1 MPKTILTT
9 ELPCIPR
16 AITTNTAAKSKV
28 TIKSPLSVIGQIK
41 NWLTKSDQDVFK
53 HYSQLGRLLDLDTKG
68 LFPGTLVNQIVL
80 RRVDCQ
86 KRHELWFL
94 INGKPVRFS
103 LQEFAI
109 VSGLYTD
116 GGPTP
121 EEMELVSSKN
131 KLKEKYF
138 KNIMSIKVTDVAN
151 ALDSISRE
159 SKTRERV
166 KLCFIYLLS
175 AFLIMPSPSSAI
187 DLEWLQLVDNLPIF
201 DNYCWGKLAYE
212 KIIEQITKKDMKN
225 NPSEKD
231 IKWNLFSCPWIFL
244 IWICE
249 AMPKLGEMVGQRVP
263 GNHIPRWLGW
273 KINDKHK
280 NVTVTRLSEV
290 IENNTEFFVR
300 PTLAPTS
307 KEKAELFYE
316 RLGSY
321 EDNEDDVIDQISSF
335 LVGDVILRNQQCV
348 APHVEP
354 PSSNVGQS
362 NMEPPSSDF
371 EHPTNDVEPPQFT
384 QIPQQSHLHPSS
396 QPPSSYDARN
406 DLLESVKCLIAEQE
420 KLHKSRYE
428 EIERVNRERYETI
441 MTTISDHAYLNTVRH
456 ETILTK
462 LDDLTRI
469 FRPIAAQFSGAGG
482 EKTTENNQQD
492 SPSHAHFF
500 GDGFVTPARE
510 RNMEGDQ
517 VSTLVGEKT
526 VENTTSNFP
535 TQLIENEV
543 TTQSH
548 VSANSYETPPSIIYE
563 GVNYEEPGDEV
574 EQIVRD
580 GRPLRLRKRAASLKS
595 PFTPWPRKRRY
606 SKLEPPT
613 FDPFR
618 QPIEEDVQAFFRWYN
633 GDTNGRRTIRCGQT
647 SHDISFFEI
656 LLAKQRYIDSEH
668 VDEITY
674 LFRKRMDKFHN
685 IFPKDICILTDEFG
699 QRVRALYKESRE
711 ENNNVCKTNEELMM
725 FVEGTRPI
733 RGRIWSDVN
742 YFYVPWHDGKHW
754 MLVVVDRH
762 SWTILIYDSIPDHW
776 NSIEAMKKSV
786 EPLAAYFPFLLK
798 NSCHIGSLHHQCS
811 DLMSI
816 KVAPANTVPL
826 NKRTG
831 DCGVFMLKTM
841 EMHIAGKCNESATM
855 LLNDDNIDTY
865 RKAYAVQL
873 YVGSADP

>member
-1 MPKTILTT
+1 
-9 ELPCIPR
+9 
-16 AITTNTAAKSKV
+16 
-28 TIKSPLSVIGQIK
+28 
-41 NWLTKSDQDVFK
+41 
-53 HYSQLGRLLDLDTKG
+53 
-68 LFPGTLVNQIVL
+68 
-80 RRVDCQ
+80 
-86 KRHELWFL
+86 
-94 INGKPVRFS
+94 
-103 LQEFAI
+103 
-109 VSGLYTD
+109 
-116 GGPTP
+116 
-121 EEMELVSSKN
+121 MELVSSKN

-138 KNIMSIKVTDVAN
+138 KNMMSIK
-151 ALDSISRE
+151 
-159 SKTRERV
+159 
-166 KLCFIYLLS
+166 
-175 AFLIMPSPSSAI
+175 
-187 DLEWLQLVDNLPIF
+187 
-201 DNYCWGKLAYE
+201 
-212 KIIEQITKKDMKN
+212 
-225 NPSEKD
+225 
-231 IKWNLFSCPWIFL
+231 

-249 AMPKLGEMVGQRVP
+249 AMPKLGEM
-263 GNHIPRWLGW
+263 
-273 KINDKHK
+273 
-280 NVTVTRLSEV
+280 
-290 IENNTEFFVR
+290 FFVR

-406 DLLESVKCLIAEQE
+406 DLLESVKSLIAEQE

-517 VSTLVGEKT
+517 VSTLVGGKT

-535 TQLIENEV
+535 TQLTENEV

-563 GVNYEEPGDEV
+563 GVNYEESGDEV

-595 PFTPWPRKRRY
+595 SFTPSPRKRRY

-647 SHDISFFEI
+647 SHDRSFFEI
-656 LLAKQRYIDSEH
+656 LLAKQR
-668 VDEITY
+668 
-674 LFRKRMDKFHN
+674 
-685 IFPKDICILTDEFG
+685 
-699 QRVRALYKESRE
+699 
-711 ENNNVCKTNEELMM
+711 
-725 FVEGTRPI
+725 
-733 RGRIWSDVN
+733 
-742 YFYVPWHDGKHW
+742 
-754 MLVVVDRH
+754 
-762 SWTILIYDSIPDHW
+762 
-776 NSIEAMKKSV
+776 
-786 EPLAAYFPFLLK
+786 
-798 NSCHIGSLHHQCS
+798 CHIGSLHHQCS

-841 EMHIAGKCNESATM
+841 EMHIAGKCNEAATM

>member
-1 MPKTILTT
+1 MESTSDASTTIPTPPNEHEQMPKTILTT

-159 SKTRERV
+159 SKTRDRV

-482 EKTTENNQQD
+482 EKTTENNQQ
-492 SPSHAHFF
+492 
-500 GDGFVTPARE
+500 V
-510 RNMEGDQ
+510 
-517 VSTLVGEKT
+517 
-526 VENTTSNFP
+526 
-535 TQLIENEV
+535 
-543 TTQSH
+543 
-548 VSANSYETPPSIIYE
+548 
-563 GVNYEEPGDEV
+563 
-574 EQIVRD
+574 
-580 GRPLRLRKRAASLKS
+580 
-595 PFTPWPRKRRY
+595 
-606 SKLEPPT
+606 
-613 FDPFR
+613 
-618 QPIEEDVQAFFRWYN
+618 
-633 GDTNGRRTIRCGQT
+633 
-647 SHDISFFEI
+647 
-656 LLAKQRYIDSEH
+656 
-668 VDEITY
+668 
-674 LFRKRMDKFHN
+674 
-685 IFPKDICILTDEFG
+685 ICI
-699 QRVRALYKESRE
+699 
-711 ENNNVCKTNEELMM
+711 
-725 FVEGTRPI
+725 
-733 RGRIWSDVN
+733 
-742 YFYVPWHDGKHW
+742 
-754 MLVVVDRH
+754 
-762 SWTILIYDSIPDHW
+762 ILI
-776 NSIEAMKKSV
+776 
-786 EPLAAYFPFLLK
+786 
-798 NSCHIGSLHHQCS
+798 
-811 DLMSI
+811 
-816 KVAPANTVPL
+816 
-826 NKRTG
+826 
-831 DCGVFMLKTM
+831 
-841 EMHIAGKCNESATM
+841 
-855 LLNDDNIDTY
+855 
-865 RKAYAVQL
+865 
-873 YVGSADP
+873 

>member
-1 MPKTILTT
+1 MPKTILTI

-138 KNIMSIKVTDVAN
+138 KNMMSIKVTDVAN

-159 SKTRERV
+159 SKTRDGV

-187 DLEWLQLVDNLPIF
+187 DLEWLQ
-201 DNYCWGKLAYE
+201 
-212 KIIEQITKKDMKN
+212 
-225 NPSEKD
+225 
-231 IKWNLFSCPWIFL
+231 L

-280 NVTVTRLSEV
+280 NVTVIRLSEV

-321 EDNEDDVIDQISSF
+321 EDNEDDIIDQISSF

-348 APHVEP
+348 APHV
-354 PSSNVGQS
+354 
-362 NMEPPSSDF
+362 
-371 EHPTNDVEPPQFT
+371 
-384 QIPQQSHLHPSS
+384 
-396 QPPSSYDARN
+396 
-406 DLLESVKCLIAEQE
+406 AEE
-420 KLHKSRYE
+420 TST
-428 EIERVNRERYETI
+428 IE
-441 MTTISDHAYLNTVRH
+441 
-456 ETILTK
+456 
-462 LDDLTRI
+462 
-469 FRPIAAQFSGAGG
+469 
-482 EKTTENNQQD
+482 
-492 SPSHAHFF
+492 
-500 GDGFVTPARE
+500 
-510 RNMEGDQ
+510 
-517 VSTLVGEKT
+517 
-526 VENTTSNFP
+526 
-535 TQLIENEV
+535 
-543 TTQSH
+543 
-548 VSANSYETPPSIIYE
+548 
-563 GVNYEEPGDEV
+563 
-574 EQIVRD
+574 
-580 GRPLRLRKRAASLKS
+580 
-595 PFTPWPRKRRY
+595 
-606 SKLEPPT
+606 
-613 FDPFR
+613 
-618 QPIEEDVQAFFRWYN
+618 PIEEDVQAFFRWYN

-647 SHDISFFEI
+647 SHDRSCFEI

-685 IFPKDICILTDEFG
+685 VFPKDICILTDEFG

-725 FVEGTRPI
+725 FGEGTRPI

-742 YFYVPWHDGKHW
+742 YFYVPWNDDKHW

-776 NSIEAMKKSV
+776 ISIEAMKKSV

-831 DCGVFMLKTM
+831 DCGIFMLKTM

>member
-1 MPKTILTT
+1 MESTSDASATIPTPPNEHEQMPKTILTI

-80 RRVDCQ
+80 RR
-86 KRHELWFL
+86 
-94 INGKPVRFS
+94 
-103 LQEFAI
+103 
-109 VSGLYTD
+109 
-116 GGPTP
+116 
-121 EEMELVSSKN
+121 N

-138 KNIMSIKVTDVAN
+138 KNMMSIKITDVAN

-159 SKTRERV
+159 AKTRDRV

-175 AFLIMPSPSSAI
+175 AFLIMPSPSSII

-244 IWICE
+244 IFFIIWICE
-249 AMPKLGEMVGQRVP
+249 AIPKLGEMVGQRVP

-280 NVTVTRLSEV
+280 NITVTRLLEV
-290 IENNTEFFVR
+290 IENNIEFFVR

-348 APHVEP
+348 APHLEP

-362 NMEPPSSDF
+362 NMEPPSSNF
-371 EHPTNDVEPPQFT
+371 EPLTNDVEPPQFT
-384 QIPQQSHLHPSS
+384 QIPQHSHLHPSS

-406 DLLESVKCLIAEQE
+406 YLLESVKCLIADQE
-420 KLHKSRYE
+420 KLHKSIYE
-428 EIERVNRERYETI
+428 EIELVNRERYETI
-441 MTTISDHAYLNTVRH
+441 MTTISDHAYLNGVRH
-456 ETILTK
+456 ETLLTK

-526 VENTTSNFP
+526 AENTTSNFP
-535 TQLIENEV
+535 TQLTENEV

-563 GVNYEEPGDEV
+563 GVNYEEHGDEV

-647 SHDISFFEI
+647 SHD
-656 LLAKQRYIDSEH
+656 R
-668 VDEITY
+668 
-674 LFRKRMDKFHN
+674 N
-685 IFPKDICILTDEFG
+685 EFG

-711 ENNNVCKTNEELMM
+711 ENNNVCKTNEELM
-725 FVEGTRPI
+725 I
-733 RGRIWSDVN
+733 
-742 YFYVPWHDGKHW
+742 
-754 MLVVVDRH
+754 
-762 SWTILIYDSIPDHW
+762 
-776 NSIEAMKKSV
+776 
-786 EPLAAYFPFLLK
+786 
-798 NSCHIGSLHHQCS
+798 
-811 DLMSI
+811 
-816 KVAPANTVPL
+816 
-826 NKRTG
+826 G
-831 DCGVFMLKTM
+831 DCGIFMLKIM
-841 EMHIAGKCNESATM
+841 EMHIADKCNESAIM
-855 LLNDDNIDTY
+855 LLNDNNINTF